1 MSRLGNA
8 GEKNQQS
15 ESGQT
20 LLVEAVVTDCAP
32 DLPAAPLANYPD
44 FPDN

>member
-8 GEKNQQS
+8 GEKNQQR
-15 ESGQT
+15 EGGQT
-20 LLVEAVVTDCAP
+20 LLVEAVVIDCAP
-32 DLPAAPLANYPD
+32 DLPAALLANYPA